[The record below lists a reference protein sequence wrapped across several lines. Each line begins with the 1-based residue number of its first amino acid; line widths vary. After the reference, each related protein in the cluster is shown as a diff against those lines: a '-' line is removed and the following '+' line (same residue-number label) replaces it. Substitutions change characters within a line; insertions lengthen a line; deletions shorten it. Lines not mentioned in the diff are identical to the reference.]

1 MPKRKKAKKRV
12 SGKKKAAPK
21 GVSGKK
27 KAAPKRA
34 RRRTPVGVGD
44 VVRLPSDI
52 HNEIK
57 RYDPRMARA
66 ARAPEG
72 IEGIVCSIR
81 NIATGKLVP
90 RTRGDLNG
98 FVVEVLHTHTFHFQ
112 FSSDKNRAG
121 LAGPVAATD
130 SPLLHKIR
138 ALLAEMVARKK
149 LVSGAS
155 GLLSEEPFASLL
167 DGWRVV
173 KMTAEAVESIE

>member
-21 GVSGKK
+21 
-27 KAAPKRA
+27 RA
-34 RRRTPVGVGD
+34 RRRTPVAVGD
-44 VVRLPSDI
+44 AVRLPSDI

-66 ARAPEG
+66 ARAPEV

-90 RTRGDLNG
+90 KTRGDLNG
-98 FVVEVLHTHTFHFQ
+98 FVVEVLHAHTFHFQ
-112 FSSDKNRAG
+112 LSSEKNRAG
-121 LAGPVAATD
+121 LAGSDAATQ
-130 SPLLHKIR
+130 SPVLHKIR
-138 ALLAEMVARKK
+138 ALLAEMVARKE
-149 LVSGAS
+149 LVSGSS
-155 GLLSEEPFASLL
+155 GVLSEEPFASLL

-173 KMTAEAVESIE
+173 KMKAEAVESIE